1 MRTSLDSSGLNKI
14 MAGQRAMQLDSDA
27 FLRREIEIAFL

>member
-27 FLRREIEIAFL
+27 FLRREIEEAFL